1 MTQMEGGVITDSF
14 VVINWVIN
22 ELINQSRWCFITS
35 LMWKRCTLKIK
46 CSTKEGNEKTQTH
59 RPPPPSERPW
69 THHGHTHLYSHVS
82 FILLTSW
89 TSCKRSHLKFPA
101 EKNSHIYL
109 LIQKSDFMFSVVLM
123 CPAHFITEIL
133 CVCVCDIKP
142 KLTINV
148 LLTVVNKD
156 HLKARGRY

>member
-22 ELINQSRWCFITS
+22 ELINQSKWCFITS
-35 LMWKRCTLKIK
+35 LMWKRCRLKIK

-82 FILLTSW
+82 FILLTSR

-101 EKNSHIYL
+101 EEKFTYLSFNTKIRLYVLSGFNVSCTLYHINIVCL
-109 LIQKSDFMFSVVLM
+109 CLRHKAK
-123 CPAHFITEIL
+123 AH
-133 CVCVCDIKP
+133 D
-142 KLTINV
+142 
-148 LLTVVNKD
+148 
-156 HLKARGRY
+156 